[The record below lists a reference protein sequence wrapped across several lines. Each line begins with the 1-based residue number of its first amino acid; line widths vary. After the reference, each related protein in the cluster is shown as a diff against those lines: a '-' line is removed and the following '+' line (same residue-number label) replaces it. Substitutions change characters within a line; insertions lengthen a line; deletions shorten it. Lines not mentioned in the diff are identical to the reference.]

1 MAFSPDELFAHADV
15 LDQRNV
21 GRADKGAG
29 STFDA
34 GMAGEPF
41 CFFPVLAFDGLN
53 DFRRFQLHGAGVD
66 AASAMDAGAGFDI
79 LSKRRFGIEDKD
91 CTGPFSNGVIEAQ
104 RGKAHHH
111 PAGNEL
117 ARSAFESAGSQFH
130 GIAVEC
136 AQAADVVARFID
148 AVTADGRDA
157 LI

>member
-66 AASAMDAGAGFDI
+66 AASAMTQG
-79 LSKRRFGIEDKD
+79 L
-91 CTGPFSNGVIEAQ
+91 
-104 RGKAHHH
+104 
-111 PAGNEL
+111 
-117 ARSAFESAGSQFH
+117 GS
-130 GIAVEC
+130 
-136 AQAADVVARFID
+136 
-148 AVTADGRDA
+148 TY
-157 LI
+157 